1 MFRKKPPVISAPPI
15 WLVVGLGNP
24 GPEYSGT
31 RHNLGFEVIDA
42 LASRAK
48 VKLTTRQHRAVFG
61 NALVGGESVLLVKP
75 MTFMNLSG
83 QAVAPL
89 ARAKGIKPERV
100 LVLAD
105 ELDLALGQL
114 RLRAKG
120 SAGGHNGHRS
130 LIASLGTQEYPRI
143 KLGVGKTDRSQTVD
157 FVLGRFDPEERV
169 LANEAVERACQIV
182 ELVVS
187 AGLDRALSTYQ
198 Q

>member
-1 MFRKKPPVISAPPI
+1 MAPPT
-15 WLVVGLGNP
+15 WMVVGLGNP
-24 GPEYSGT
+24 GPEYAGT

-42 LASRAK
+42 LAQSAK
-48 VKLTTRQHRAVFG
+48 VKLNTRQHRAVFG
-61 NALVGGESVLLVKP
+61 PATIGGESVLLVKP

-83 QAVAPL
+83 QAIAPL
-89 ARAKGIKPERV
+89 ARAKGIKPERI

-143 KLGVGKTDRSQTVD
+143 KLGVGKTDRSQTID

-169 LANEAVERACQIV
+169 LANEAVGRACQIV

>member
-1 MFRKKPPVISAPPI
+1 MFRKKPPVVMAPPT
-15 WLVVGLGNP
+15 WMVVGLGNP
-24 GPEYSGT
+24 GPEYAGT

-42 LASRAK
+42 LAQSAK
-48 VKLTTRQHRAVFG
+48 VKLNTRQHRAVFG
-61 NALVGGESVLLVKP
+61 PATIGGESVLLVKP

-83 QAVAPL
+83 QAIAPL
-89 ARAKGIKPERV
+89 ARAKGIKPERI

-130 LIASLGTQEYPRI
+130 LITSLGTQEYPRI
-143 KLGVGKTDRSQTVD
+143 KLGVGKTDRSQTID

-169 LANEAVERACQIV
+169 LANEAVGRACQIV